1 MISAPPSICHQII
14 IDWVESNGL
23 RKSKEY
29 ISYGQ
34 NSWMA
39 PLVLSPLRVSSPKR
53 LPSWYPEKGIWRQ
66 PTSFDLIAVA
76 GCQNCFLK
84 TIWNC
89 CRKGHAGR
97 STSSQQHEGG
107 EPDRPALI
115 AQPSARLGMNLR
127 GRRKAKTSKGLQSW
141 DTLGH
146 CCGEFKASSRLLSR
160 YFPTFPHSTQ
170 PTHVLCGGQRCGC
183 HPLHVEQPLRG
194 QNPFPKQLMFST

>member
-1 MISAPPSICHQII
+1 
-14 IDWVESNGL
+14 
-23 RKSKEY
+23 
-29 ISYGQ
+29 
-34 NSWMA
+34 MA

-53 LPSWYPEKGIWRQ
+53 LVFSKLYE
-66 PTSFDLIAVA
+66 IAAERVMQA
-76 GCQNCFLK
+76 GQH
-84 TIWNC
+84 
-89 CRKGHAGR
+89 RA
-97 STSSQQHEGG
+97 SSMRGG

-127 GRRKAKTSKGLQSW
+127 GRRKAKTSRGLQSW

-160 YFPTFPHSTQ
+160 YVPTFPHSTQ

>member
-1 MISAPPSICHQII
+1 MNGAFGAFTFKSVFTQETSVMIPRKRDMASTHQFWS
-14 IDWVESNGL
+14 DSGCGM
-23 RKSKEY
+23 SKLF
-29 ISYGQ
+29 SQ
-34 NSWMA
+34 NYMK
-39 PLVLSPLRVSSPKR
+39 LLQ
-53 LPSWYPEKGIWRQ
+53 KGSCRQ
-66 PTSFDLIAVA
+66 VNIEPAA
-76 GCQNCFLK
+76 WG
-84 TIWNC
+84 W
-89 CRKGHAGR
+89 
-97 STSSQQHEGG
+97 G

-160 YFPTFPHSTQ
+160 YVPTFPHSTQ